1 MKTPSQDAIVAF
13 HNWNNAFNNRD
24 AKEQIKYMYF
34 PHLRLANDKYQLWDT
49 PDDFRKLQESMTE
62 NLMKEN
68 WHHTTTLSIEDIQSG
83 EDKVHLAILQSRR
96 DINDIEYNQFQTF
109 WIFTKEQKN
118 WKARFRSSFLTNT
131 NANGTGSKNPF
142 NPYQ

>member
-24 AKEQIKYMYF
+24 AKEQIKYMHF
-34 PHLRLANDKYQLWDT
+34 PHLRLANDKYQLWYT

-109 WIFTKEQKN
+109 WIFTKE
-118 WKARFRSSFLTNT
+118 
-131 NANGTGSKNPF
+131 
-142 NPYQ
+142 

>member
-1 MKTPSQDAIVAF
+1 MKTPSQDTIVAF

-24 AKEQIKYMYF
+24 AEEQIKYMHF

-68 WHHTTTLSIEDIQSG
+68 WNHISIYSIYCSYTIRRRQSSSSNFT
-83 EDKVHLAILQSRR
+83 ISSR
-96 DINDIEYNQFQTF
+96 Y
-109 WIFTKEQKN
+109 
-118 WKARFRSSFLTNT
+118 
-131 NANGTGSKNPF
+131 
-142 NPYQ
+142 